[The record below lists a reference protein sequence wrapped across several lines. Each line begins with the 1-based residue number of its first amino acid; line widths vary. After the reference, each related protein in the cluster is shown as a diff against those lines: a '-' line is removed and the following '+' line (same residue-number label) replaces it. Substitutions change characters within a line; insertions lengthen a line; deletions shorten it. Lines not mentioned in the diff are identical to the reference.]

1 MSEDFN
7 KYLAIANHDI
17 QVANNMSELKNYVA
31 SILYDNDKKV
41 ELLQQKEKII
51 KEVRE
56 ILKRHICNP
65 SGLKDGWHIDC
76 WNNEDISKLNED
88 LGILDKENK

>member
-17 QVANNMSELKNYVA
+17 QMVKNMEDLKGYVA
-31 SILYDNDKKV
+31 SILYDNDKKA
-41 ELLQQKEKII
+41 ELLQQKENII

-56 ILKRHICNP
+56 YIEKH
-65 SGLKDGWHIDC
+65 KH
-76 WNNEDISKLNED
+76 LNWYNDSCYMND
-88 LGILDKENK
+88 LLEILDKGE

>member
-1 MSEDFN
+1 MSEDFD

-17 QVANNMSELKNYVA
+17 QRADNIGELKSYVA

-41 ELLQQKEKII
+41 EIINNLHSII

-56 ILKRHICNP
+56 YIEMHTDKLKATRIP
-65 SGLKDGWHIDC
+65 KIDF
-76 WNNEDISKLNED
+76 NYKELLE
-88 LGILDKENK
+88 ILDKENK